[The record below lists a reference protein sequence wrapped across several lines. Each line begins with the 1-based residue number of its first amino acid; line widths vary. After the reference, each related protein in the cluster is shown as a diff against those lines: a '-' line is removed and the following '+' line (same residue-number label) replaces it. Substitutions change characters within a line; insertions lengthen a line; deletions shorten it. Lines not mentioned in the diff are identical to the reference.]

1 LFPELARVAQEATTG
16 LLPSQLIR
24 QLVLTGA
31 IASETPIDDSQ
42 IQPAS
47 LDLRLSGTA
56 YRLQASFL
64 PGKNAT
70 VEKKLADLSMSTI
83 DITNGAIFER
93 GCVYLVRLNERLQ
106 LPSDISGK
114 ANPKSTT
121 GRLDVFTRLI
131 SDYGEEFERVPE
143 GYVGPLYAEV
153 VPRAFSI
160 VARAGM
166 RLSQLR
172 LMRGHPPSFDK
183 TIATM
188 HRDEGLVYDQEDFVA
203 EALIHKG
210 LKISVSLRADGDGP
224 VAFRARRD
232 APIVDLDRIGYYDP
246 ALFWDALPT
255 PASGRFILAPGDFY
269 ILASKEKVRVPPS
282 YAAEMVPFDPSVGEF
297 RIHYA
302 GFFDPGFGCSSKDMK
317 GTRAVLEVRA
327 HDVPFL
333 LEDGQIVGR
342 LIYIRLLSRPEQIYG
357 MGIGSSYGNQELT
370 LSKQFRRPSARE
382 PVATRT

>member
-1 LFPELARVAQEATTG
+1 
-16 LLPSQLIR
+16 
-24 QLVLTGA
+24 
-31 IASETPIDDSQ
+31 
-42 IQPAS
+42 
-47 LDLRLSGTA
+47 
-56 YRLQASFL
+56 
-64 PGKNAT
+64 
-70 VEKKLADLSMSTI
+70 
-83 DITNGAIFER
+83 
-93 GCVYLVRLNERLQ
+93 
-106 LPSDISGK
+106 
-114 ANPKSTT
+114 
-121 GRLDVFTRLI
+121 
-131 SDYGEEFERVPE
+131 
-143 GYVGPLYAEV
+143 
-153 VPRAFSI
+153 
-160 VARAGM
+160 
-166 RLSQLR
+166 
-172 LMRGHPPSFDK
+172 
-183 TIATM
+183 
-188 HRDEGLVYDQEDFVA
+188 
-203 EALIHKG
+203 